1 MSSPLENVKQLLAST
16 EGASRKLL
24 LRELH
29 EIIASAETSE
39 ETATRM

>member
-1 MSSPLENVKQLLAST
+1 MEQLRQLLTST
-16 EGASRKLL
+16 HGDARKLL

-29 EIIASAETSE
+29 EIIVGLETPE